1 MARQPV
7 EISTAASMEE
17 AAALFQ
23 RAMRVSWWSEFRGAG
38 TAFEEPRGSVFDR
51 LDGDQP
57 DFAVMAVLGGGGTDI
72 QKSAVHMNMWDR
84 GSHREILLG
93 VGKNIGAL
101 GLKANRKIR
110 RYVDALATV
119 DSSVRYTGI

>member
-1 MARQPV
+1 
-7 EISTAASMEE
+7 
-17 AAALFQ
+17 
-23 RAMRVSWWSEFRGAG
+23 
-38 TAFEEPRGSVFDR
+38 
-51 LDGDQP
+51 
-57 DFAVMAVLGGGGTDI
+57 MAVLGGGGTDI